1 MLGDMFFCGKHV
13 DKNSKY
19 AITLYYKALDI
30 AKEKNRDCLADI
42 QFRIGKV
49 YLTDSDDFH
58 SALRGL
64 RFLNEALCGF
74 YSRKSFEPEIESK
87 IEETKKL
94 IAKAIERLD
103 NNCTDSNSISFN

>member
-1 MLGDMFFCGKHV
+1 M
-13 DKNSKY
+13 
-19 AITLYYKALDI
+19 
-30 AKEKNRDCLADI
+30 
-42 QFRIGKV
+42 
-49 YLTDSDDFH
+49 
-58 SALRGL
+58 
-64 RFLNEALCGF
+64 NEALCGF